1 MPELPEVERVRRTI
15 APRVIGRTI
24 ESVSVHRREVVATER
39 DPTGGFSRSR
49 GNVRPSRLNPRELLQ
64 GAPITSIERLGKQL
78 ALVGAEERVVCV
90 HLGMTGHLEWVE
102 RPSSRDHV
110 HVAWQLDDGSSVE
123 FRDPR
128 RFGGLWTLRDRDAL
142 YERRWDV
149 LGPDALQA
157 DGGRLFQLT
166 RGTPRSLKSVLLD
179 QRVLAGVG
187 NIYADEALFRAGLRP
202 GRCAGRVSLASWER
216 LAQAI
221 RSVLSESIEAGGST
235 IRDYADGEGNA
246 GGYQSRHAVYGR
258 SGEPCVQCGTTLRSR
273 VIAQRT
279 TVYCPTCQR

>member
-1 MPELPEVERVRRTI
+1 MPELPEVERVRRTVG
-15 APRVIGRTI
+15 PRVIGRAV

-39 DPTGGFSRSR
+39 DPSAGFSRSR
-49 GNVRPSRLNPRELLQ
+49 ADARPSRLNKRELLA
-64 GAPITSIERLGKQL
+64 GDEISSIDRLGKQL
-78 ALVGAEERVVCV
+78 AIVGASGRVICV

-102 RPSSRDHV
+102 RPSKREHV
-110 HVAWQLDDGSSVE
+110 HVAWRLDDGSSVE

-128 RFGGLWTLRDRDAL
+128 RFGGLWTLHDRNAL
-142 YERRWDV
+142 VERRWAV
-149 LGPDALQA
+149 LGPDALEA
-157 DGGRLFQLT
+157 EGGRLFELT
-166 RGTPRSLKSVLLD
+166 RGASRSLKSVLLD

-202 GRCAGRVSLASWER
+202 GRGAGRVSRADWER
-216 LAQAI
+216 LAGSI
-221 RSVLSESIEAGGST
+221 REVLTEAVEAGGST

-246 GGYQSRHAVYGR
+246 GGYQTRHAVYGR
-258 SGEPCVQCGTTLRSR
+258 SGMACVRCGTALRSR